1 MTISDEML
9 MAYLDNELSA
19 EERAAVDAAL
29 SGDADVRA
37 RLKRQTRVHE
47 MLSAAFDPAVG
58 QAVPERLATAAM
70 TAPVSWRWQV
80 GRLLGGGAGA
90 RAGFVPRFA
99 PAMAVLVVGVALGF
113 LIARA
118 LTATRGFGDG
128 PLVAEGDLAR
138 VLETQLASDAV
149 AAGPRAGVSFRAKDG
164 LVCRSFD
171 MGTHENFAGVA
182 CRAPAGWVINTLA
195 RAEARTGAPYETAGA
210 GMPAAVRDAVAGMI
224 GGEPFDAAAERRAR
238 DEGWR

>member
-9 MAYLDNELSA
+9 MAYLDNELSL

-29 SGDADVRA
+29 GADADLRA
-37 RLKRQTRVHE
+37 RLKRQERVHQ

-58 QAVPERLATAAM
+58 QAAPERLVAAAM
-70 TAPVSWRWQV
+70 TAPVSWRWRLARLFD
-80 GRLLGGGAGA
+80 GRE
-90 RAGFVPRFA
+90 RHAGFVPRFA

-118 LTATRGFGDG
+118 LTATHGFGEG

-138 VLETQLASDAV
+138 VLETQLASDEV
-149 AAGPRAGVSFRAKDG
+149 SAGPRAGVTFRAKDG

-171 MGTHENFAGVA
+171 MGARENFAGVA
-182 CRAPAGWVINTLA
+182 CRAPVGWVINTFV
-195 RAEARTGAPYETAGA
+195 RAEPRTGAPYETASA
-210 GMPAAVRDAVAGMI
+210 GMPSAVRDAVASMI
-224 GGEPFDAAAERRAR
+224 GGEAFDADAERRAR